1 MIVTDEVAVVGRFI
15 SSLPSPLKND
25 AVTAWV
31 TLSDPVMTA
40 LPLKGNPV
48 PCAFKAYEAVTARL
62 AVPIKSVAVTEPDVT
77 VILPVGTIS
86 PFLAINSFAIIPL
99 LHYPKVSFY
108 CITTFLLII
117 L

>member
-1 MIVTDEVAVVGRFI
+1 MVTDDVEVVGRFV

-48 PCAFKAYEAVTARL
+48 PCAFKAYEAVTALL
-62 AVPIKSVAVTEPDVT
+62 AVPINSVAVTEPDVT

-99 LHYPKVSFY
+99 LHISKGE
-108 CITTFLLII
+108 
-117 L
+117 

>member
-1 MIVTDEVAVVGRFI
+1 MIVTDEVAVAGRFI

-48 PCAFKAYEAVTARL
+48 PESAYDAVNALL
-62 AVPIKSVAVTEPDVT
+62 AVPIKLVAVTEPDVT

-99 LHYPKVSFY
+99 LHISKGKFLFY
-108 CITTFLLII
+108 YNLLLII

>member
-1 MIVTDEVAVVGRFI
+1 MFVNP
-15 SSLPSPLKND
+15 LPSPLKND

-40 LPLKGNPV
+40 LPVKGKPE
-48 PCAFKAYEAVTARL
+48 PPWAFKAYDAVTARL
-62 AVPIKSVAVTEPDVT
+62 AVPIKSVAVTEPDET

-99 LHYPKVSFY
+99 FHYPKVM
-108 CITTFLLII
+108 CLNCT
-117 L
+117 